1 MRTSAQIISWLALIG
16 TLVPSIAYLAG
27 NITLD
32 AVKVWM
38 IVCTAIWFVTVP
50 VWMDRA
56 EKS

>member
-1 MRTSAQIISWLALIG
+1 MRTVAQIISWLSLIG

-27 NITLD
+27 SLSLD

-38 IVCTAIWFVTVP
+38 LVCTVVWFVTVP
-50 VWMDRA
+50 IWMDRA